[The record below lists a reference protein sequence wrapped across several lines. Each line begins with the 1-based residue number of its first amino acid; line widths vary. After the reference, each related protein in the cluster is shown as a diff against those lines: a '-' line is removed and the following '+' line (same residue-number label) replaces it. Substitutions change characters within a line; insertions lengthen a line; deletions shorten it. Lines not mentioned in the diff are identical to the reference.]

1 MGYHHWT
8 NEEGYIITTD
18 PEKIDFDALH
28 HFLSKESYWAQNIP
42 KVVVKKGIQNALNF
56 SLLSPQ
62 NRFIGYAKLITDK
75 ATVAYLADVYIE
87 KKFRG
92 RGLGKWLIQQIM
104 NHPELQNLRL
114 WLLHTQDAHD
124 FYKKYG
130 FSKPT
135 NLENIMQIHSPASE
149 CYNNK

>member
-1 MGYHHWT
+1 MNST
-8 NEEGYIITTD
+8 NLW
-18 PEKIDFDALH
+18 PH
-28 HFLSKESYWAQNIP
+28 
-42 KVVVKKGIQNALNF
+42 KGIF
-56 SLLSPQ
+56 GK
-62 NRFIGYAKLITDK
+62 FIKNLANQRKYSQETFAQLITDK

-87 KKFRG
+87 RKFRG
-92 RGLGKWLIQQIM
+92 RGLGKWLMQQIM